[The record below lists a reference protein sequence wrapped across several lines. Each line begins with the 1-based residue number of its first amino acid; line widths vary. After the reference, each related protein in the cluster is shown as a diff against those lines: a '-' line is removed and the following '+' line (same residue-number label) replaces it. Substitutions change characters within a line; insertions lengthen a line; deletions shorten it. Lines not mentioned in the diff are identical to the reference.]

1 MNFPFEAHLRLS
13 LALTWRKQCPR
24 CAENSITASSPPPPL
39 HELCRN
45 LVDAE
50 SLKVHFHRLCL
61 QSWQRPAFRVRR
73 RGQKTT
79 LTLRS
84 LEVGCLRIIG
94 LQSQSLSTPRK
105 QICSRSNRRVS
116 QVSPALFYDPRLW
129 RRGVLTGSASSQQMC
144 SLQNHLTMSSSV
156 TQPSPSLHFCVHD
169 CRGTRLS
176 RPSGGI
182 SPDQSEGTPT

>member
-61 QSWQRPAFRVRR
+61 QSWQRPAFRVCR
-73 RGQKTT
+73 RGQTTT

-105 QICSRSNRRVS
+105 QICPVQIVGSPKFHRLCFMIRDFGDAACWRAPPPRSRC
-116 QVSPALFYDPRLW
+116 
-129 RRGVLTGSASSQQMC
+129 VLSKT
-144 SLQNHLTMSSSV
+144 
-156 TQPSPSLHFCVHD
+156 
-169 CRGTRLS
+169 
-176 RPSGGI
+176 I
-182 SPDQSEGTPT
+182 SPRPPP